1 MPPQMSSEKFIR
13 AERKNRL
20 ETHRL
25 KVTYRHYDK
34 ETVRL
39 NYEIDREKRSITKSF
54 RNVIKTSGASDLGI
68 PPKNDK
74 DTDFEKCPSYMQ
86 GLKLSN
92 KRLME
97 WRECEKQLDKFI
109 MHHELERAKQK
120 RKKCLKKK
128 NPGFEFN
135 PPKKFNDIDDDVFV
149 DNERLLTNDASSPVD
164 ILKDNP
170 SNSSEVFDI
179 KKWESDIID
188 SYKSMVCQNPHVTSN
203 EGDTKYKLKSKSS
216 PTFSSRISEPDEEK
230 KKRVRPHT
238 AQPRIRPSSGRLST
252 PQRPA
257 SATVRS
263 ESQSPFL
270 ITKDSIYIKTGQ
282 SFEKLVENRPV
293 DTPVMVNNYLD
304 APSLKPPA
312 TNTEKEP
319 SIASIST
326 LCPVQEG
333 NEEDE
338 TDDVAT
344 DKMNEDE
351 RDTEAHSD
359 DEKNDQTVSTALG
372 ENKMQSELS
381 LKFQLRMRQK
391 LERTRSASSGMI
403 GQMPSN
409 RNHFKQSNSDL
420 SSYVE
425 GSRRT
430 RRDSGSASSMI
441 SMPMSRTGSFV
452 SSHRPSESLGIAADI
467 EEIQRG
473 QDKLL
478 SEIKPEKPLSTNKLV
493 SVTKIVR
500 AALTFSRVARK
511 RALQK
516 MQNENSSDAHEIVR
530 QERIRKLQSRQNVL
544 NTIASQWQT
553 DPSTL
558 IEQVE

>member
-13 AERKNRL
+13 AERRNRL

-39 NYEIDREKRSITKSF
+39 NYEIDREKRSITKAF

-68 PPKNDK
+68 PPESEN

-97 WRECEKQLDKFI
+97 WRECEKQLEKFI
-109 MHHELERAKQK
+109 TQHELERAKQK
-120 RKKCLKKK
+120 RKKYLKKK
-128 NPGFEFN
+128 TTDYDVIPA
-135 PPKKFNDIDDDVFV
+135 KKYDDLEDDVFV
-149 DNERLLTNDASSPVD
+149 DNESVISNEVHSPTD
-164 ILKDNP
+164 ILKENP
-170 SNSSEVFDI
+170 NDSSEVFDI
-179 KKWESDIID
+179 KKWEADIVE
-188 SYKSMVCQNPHVTSN
+188 SYKTMVCKKPNVNSS
-203 EGDTKYKLKSKSS
+203 DTNAKHKLKSSSS
-216 PTFSSRISEPDEEK
+216 PTFSTHSSEYDTDK

-238 AQPRIRPSSGRLST
+238 AQPRTRPVSGRSSI

-257 SATVRS
+257 SAAVHTS

-282 SFEKLVENRPV
+282 SFEKLLDNRPV
-293 DTPVMVNNYLD
+293 GTPVMVNNYINTSTLR
-304 APSLKPPA
+304 PP
-312 TNTEKEP
+312 TTSVEKEP

-333 NEEDE
+333 DEDDE
-338 TDDVAT
+338 TDDANIATEVAK
-344 DKMNEDE
+344 DAK
-351 RDTEAHSD
+351 DTEDTFAED
-359 DEKNDQTVSTALG
+359 KNVKGDNSKGNEIKSQ
-372 ENKMQSELS
+372 LS
-381 LKFQLRMRQK
+381 LKFQRRLRQK
-391 LERTRSASSGMI
+391 LERTRSASSGMT
-403 GQMPSN
+403 GLQGH
-409 RNHFKQSNSDL
+409 RNNFKHSNSDL

-430 RRDSGSASSMI
+430 RRDSSSASSMI

-452 SSHRPSESLGIAADI
+452 SSHRPSVSLGIPADI

-473 QDKLL
+473 HDKLL
-478 SEIKPEKPLSTNKLV
+478 SEIKPDKPLATNKLV
-493 SVTKIVR
+493 SVSKIVR

-511 RALQK
+511 RALLK
-516 MQNENSSDAHEIVR
+516 MQNENSSDAHEVVR

-544 NTIASQWQT
+544 NTIASQWNT
-553 DPSTL
+553 DPCTT